1 MAEVS
6 SAHELFYIIY
16 LTMKRMITMIVLHC
30 SATRCNRSYSVQQL
44 YHDHVE
50 VNRWSYIG
58 YHEYILR
65 SGKVEPTRALH
76 LPGAHA
82 KGFNAH
88 SIGVCYEGGLD
99 EDGNPADTRTPE
111 QKVAMARLIVQL
123 HQQFPTINRVLGH
136 RDLPDVHKACPCF
149 DATELQCLL
158 KVRNMDELDV
168 WLAQH
173 QEWVRGE
180 ASLKEESEANL
191 RKENSIDEASS
202 PKEENT
208 IDEAIFPNE
217 ESEANL
223 RKEVKDGNQS
233 RA

>member
-1 MAEVS
+1 MS
-6 SAHELFYIIY
+6 KN
-16 LTMKRMITMIVLHC
+16 KRNISLIVLHC
-30 SATRCNRSYSVQQL
+30 SATRVNQNFTIEQL
-44 YHDHVE
+44 EACHKA
-50 VNRWSYIG
+50 RGFQTIG
-58 YHEYILR
+58 YHFYITKDGTLYPGR
-65 SGKVEPTRALH
+65 PESQM
-76 LPGAHA
+76 GAHA

-136 RDLPDVHKACPCF
+136 RDLPGVHKACPCF
-149 DATELQCLL
+149 DATELQGLL

-180 ASLKEESEANL
+180 ASLKEES
-191 RKENSIDEASS
+191 K
-202 PKEENT
+202 
-208 IDEAIFPNE
+208 
-217 ESEANL
+217 ANL